1 MNKGEKMKKLIG
13 SIALLLGL
21 SVSVANADSLSTR
34 PNIFGGVDIYS
45 GYNGHIGSTR
55 PNIFGGVD
63 LYSGSNGHI
72 GSTRPNI
79 FGGFDLYK

>member
-45 GYNGHIGSTR
+45 GSNAHI
-55 PNIFGGVD
+55 
-63 LYSGSNGHI
+63 
-72 GSTRPNI
+72 
-79 FGGFDLYK
+79 

>member
-1 MNKGEKMKKLIG
+1 MKKLIG

-21 SVSVANADSLSTR
+21 SFSVANADSISTR

-45 GYNGHIGSTR
+45 SNNGHVGSTR

-63 LYSGSNGHI
+63 IYSSNHGHV
-72 GSTRPNI
+72 GSTKPNI
-79 FGGFDLYK
+79 FGGFDLN